1 MDASEKKSPRNF
13 APSALMTL
21 ATVLLLALF
30 LSLGRWQWNRGVDR
44 QAQWDAFERGGGAA
58 VPVSGPGLAPLQ
70 RFTRVAL
77 RGSYDGE
84 RQFLLDNRS
93 FEGRPGYEV
102 LTILRLSDGS
112 AIPVDRG
119 WIAFDGYRDRLPAIP
134 VASGER
140 QVIGRIDH
148 LPSGGL
154 DSGRAPPATAG
165 PWPRLTSFPV
175 RADLQAAYGAPLL
188 DGMVLLD
195 PGESD
200 GYLRKWRPPGLEP
213 DKHKSYAIQW
223 WGFAVLLLVL
233 YVGLNFKTREA
244 RR

>member
-1 MDASEKKSPRNF
+1 MDATEKKSARTF
-13 APSALMTL
+13 APGPLMTL
-21 ATVLLLALF
+21 ATVALLALF

-44 QAQWDAFERGGGAA
+44 QAEWDAFARGGGAA
-58 VPVSGPGLAPLQ
+58 VPVSGPGLAPLE

-77 RGSYDGE
+77 RGAYDGGQ
-84 RQFLLDNRS
+84 QFLLDNRS
-93 FEGRPGYEV
+93 FEGRPGFEV
-102 LTILRLSDGS
+102 LTILRLVDGS

-119 WIAFDGYRDRLPAIP
+119 WIPFDGYRDRLPAIP
-134 VASGER
+134 VASDER
-140 QVIGRIDH
+140 QVLGRIDR

-165 PWPRLTSFPV
+165 SWPRLTSFPV
-175 RADLQAAYGAPLL
+175 TADLQAAYGAPLL
-188 DGMVLLD
+188 NGMVLLD
-195 PGESD
+195 PGEPD

-233 YVGLNFKTREA
+233 YVGLNFKTREP
-244 RR
+244 RS

>member
-1 MDASEKKSPRNF
+1 MDAPKSKSPRTF
-13 APSALMTL
+13 APGLLMTL

-30 LSLGRWQWNRGVDR
+30 VSLGRWQWNRGADR
-44 QAQWDAFERGGGAA
+44 QAQWDAFARGGGTAA
-58 VPVSGPGLAPLQ
+58 PVTGPGLAKLE

-77 RGSYDGE
+77 RGAFDGG

-93 FEGRPGYEV
+93 FEGRPGFEV
-102 LTILRLSDGS
+102 LTILRLADGS

-119 WIAFDGYRDRLPAIP
+119 WIPFDGYRDRLPAIP
-134 VASGER
+134 VAGDER
-140 QVIGRIDH
+140 QVVGRIDH

-154 DSGRAPPATAG
+154 DSGRAPPATTG
-165 PWPRLTSFPV
+165 PWPRLTSFPA
-175 RADLQAAYGAPLL
+175 RADLQAAYGAPLQ
-188 DGMVLLD
+188 DGMVLLE
-195 PGESD
+195 PGEAD

-233 YVGLNFKTREA
+233 YVGLNFKTREP
-244 RR
+244 RP